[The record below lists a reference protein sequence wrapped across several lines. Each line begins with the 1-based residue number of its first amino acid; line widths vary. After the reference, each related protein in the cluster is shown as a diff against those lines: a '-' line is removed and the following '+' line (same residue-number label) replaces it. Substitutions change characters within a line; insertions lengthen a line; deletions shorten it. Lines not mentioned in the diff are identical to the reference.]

1 MPDIKALT
9 VPQEMLI
16 LSAAVETG
24 IIEKLKDKP
33 MSSVE
38 LAGLMGADVRA
49 VWVVTEALEALGY
62 LAKEKDKLALSQEAQ
77 DMLYNSES
85 EAFTGFSFMHR
96 YNVIRSWMGLP
107 EAIFTGKPYPKEKR
121 RENTKYFMSAMG
133 LSARQSSREI
143 AELCLDEKKKGAKV
157 LDIGGGPLTYAKA
170 FASLGASVTV
180 LDLPDV
186 VQHMSSYLTGNENIK
201 MVPGDFNLGLPAGP
215 FSLAFLGNICHIFG
229 EHENRELFK
238 KAEKA
243 LQPGGTIAIVD
254 FIRGTNQTAAL
265 FGVNML
271 VNTMNGG
278 TWTYDEY
285 SGWLGAAGFDN
296 VNLNSLGGRQILLA
310 KKRDG

>member
-33 MSSVE
+33 MSSGE
-38 LAGLMGADVRA
+38 LAGLMGADTRA

-62 LAKEKDKLALSQEAQ
+62 LVKEKDKLALSLEAQ
-77 DMLYNSES
+77 DMLYNSKSES
-85 EAFTGFSFMHR
+85 FTGFSFMHR

-107 EAIFTGKPYPKEKR
+107 ESIFTGQPYPREKR
-121 RENTKYFMSAMG
+121 RESTKYFMSAMG

-143 AELCLDEKKKGAKV
+143 AVHCLGGKNKGAKV
-157 LDIGGGPLTYAKA
+157 LDIGGGPLTYARA

-180 LDLPDV
+180 LDLPEV
-186 VQHMSSYLTGNENIK
+186 VQHMSSELTEKENIK
-201 MVPGDFNLGLPAGP
+201 LVPGDFNMGLPAGP
-215 FSLAFLGNICHIFG
+215 FTLAFLGNICHIFG

-254 FIRGTNQTAAL
+254 FIRGTSQMAAL

-271 VNTMNGG
+271 VNTVNGG
-278 TWTYDEY
+278 TWTLEEY
-285 SGWLGAAGFDN
+285 SEWLGDAGFYD
-296 VNLNSLGGRQILLA
+296 VNLQTSGGRQLLLA
-310 KKRDG
+310 KKR

>member
-16 LSAAVETG
+16 LSAAAETG
-24 IIEKLKDKP
+24 IIEKLRDKP
-33 MSSVE
+33 MSSGE
-38 LAGLMGADVRA
+38 LAGLMGADARA

-62 LAKEKDKLALSQEAQ
+62 LVKEKDVLALSQEAQ

-85 EAFTGFSFMHR
+85 ESFTGFSFMHR

-107 EAIFTGKPYPKEKR
+107 ETIFTGQPYPREKR
-121 RENTKYFMSAMG
+121 RESTKYFMSAMG

-143 AELCLDEKKKGAKV
+143 AKYCLEEKNKGARV

-180 LDLPDV
+180 LDLPEV
-186 VQHMSSYLTGNENIK
+186 VQHMSPELTGKENIV

-238 KAEKA
+238 KAEKV
-243 LQPGGTIAIVD
+243 LLPGGKIAIVD
-254 FIRGTNQTAAL
+254 FIRGTNQMAAL

-271 VNTMNGG
+271 VNTVNGG

-285 SGWLGAAGFDN
+285 ADWLDAAGFGD
-296 VNLNSLGGRQILLA
+296 VKLISLGGRQILLA
-310 KKRDG
+310 KKRGG